1 MEQFSDEFE
10 DMGLNDAAQ
19 HPRRQQPQPS
29 PSIVLPPFWTDNA
42 TGWFAMAESRF
53 RIRRLYDEWDRYDNL
68 VSALTADSIRLVLD
82 VVTNPP
88 EEDPYTFLK
97 ERLLGSHQLTDYQ
110 RIERLIAMD
119 ALGDRKPSQL
129 LAQMLEVCPA
139 GEERSKFFAFHFLQR
154 LPQELRIMLGE
165 DNHEEVHQLAVKADR
180 LWAIH
185 GHRLHG
191 SVAAVTP
198 LEDPLAVNAV
208 RSGRGGK
215 VLRGRGRGRGSPPAR
230 GGGSAPAAA
239 GVAPAALARDSTGLC
254 FYHWNFGEKAIKCEA
269 QCSWQGN

>member
-1 MEQFSDEFE
+1 MEQFYDDFAE
-10 DMGLNDAAQ
+10 DGPAAE
-19 HPRRQQPQPS
+19 PRRQQQPS
-29 PSIVLPPFWTDNA
+29 PSIVLPPFWTTNV

-53 RIRRLYDEWDRYDNL
+53 RIRRIYDEWDRYDNL

-88 EEDPYTFLK
+88 EEDPYTHLK
-97 ERLLGSHQLTDYQ
+97 ERLMGSHQLTDYQ
-110 RIERLIAMD
+110 RIEQLIAMD
-119 ALGDRKPSQL
+119 SLGDRKPSQL

-154 LPQELRIMLGE
+154 IPQELRIMLGE
-165 DNHEEVHQLAVKADR
+165 DNHEEIHQLAVKADR

-191 SVAAVTP
+191 SVAAVASP
-198 LEDPLAVNAV
+198 EDPLAVNAV
-208 RSGRGGK
+208 RGGRGGR
-215 VLRGRGRGRGSPPAR
+215 VLRGRGRGRGSQPAR
-230 GGGSAPAAA
+230 GGASAPAAA
-239 GVAPAALARDSTGLC
+239 ATGLAPAALARDSAGLC
-254 FYHWNFGEKAIKCEA
+254 YYHWNFGEKATKCEA